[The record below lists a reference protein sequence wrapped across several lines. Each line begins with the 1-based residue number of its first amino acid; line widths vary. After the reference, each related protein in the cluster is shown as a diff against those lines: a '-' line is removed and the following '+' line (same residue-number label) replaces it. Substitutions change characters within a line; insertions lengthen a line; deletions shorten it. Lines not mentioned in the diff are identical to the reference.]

1 MCDISGWAPRPLTSH
16 YIAAMAISR
25 ALSGGR
31 LSPAVLSGITTE
43 VVYMLLYFRGQAS
56 SCGMRASTSLVTHG
70 WADSTMPSG
79 PTSQKQR
86 KNRSSRHS
94 FSDQAPSFCAE
105 VHVLVHPLD
114 PACQRR
120 SSWERMPYTC
130 CCWETLATTTSS
142 IVLSAKIVNGVMSQS
157 QLSDAAAA
165 A

>member
-79 PTSQKQR
+79 PTSQMAR
-86 KNRSSRHS
+86 LSWVARY
-94 FSDQAPSFCAE
+94 
-105 VHVLVHPLD
+105 VLVWPCPEVILGAHALHMLLLGDFGYYYIKPSTQTNLGFR
-114 PACQRR
+114 Q
-120 SSWERMPYTC
+120 SSKMWSRCDLVARDLLP
-130 CCWETLATTTSS
+130 
-142 IVLSAKIVNGVMSQS
+142 
-157 QLSDAAAA
+157 
-165 A
+165 